1 MSFSTQ
7 GEGDFAPGPNRTQFA
22 EALSSQISRM
32 DAIIDE
38 HTTTIEAIQ
47 NQVVN
52 LVHNSHGARCHNIPT
67 PSLLLT
73 SHDTPITTEELATPS
88 AREQTNR
95 PPNDILPMHI
105 PVGHGTTT
113 EDLLRTEQAK
123 GLLCDYPN
131 GIFLIT
137 ERKRKTPEDMPLHLG
152 LQVTSSIRLDDQ
164 EIHALS
170 RTYFDHVNPKHPI
183 LFEEDF
189 KHLIDLT
196 DLQLEQLDVK
206 GALIYLVFALGAA
219 VQSSPDCI
227 KCGDLPGNEYF
238 RHAIPVLLREWPV
251 SFQADLYLCQ
261 ALFLAS
267 SWCSIMCWPMQ
278 AWRMIHMASTNI
290 QHAFLAFPP
299 RDRPA
304 SQGLVRLSWA
314 ISLVECDLLAEYHLP
329 RSGIE
334 NVVER
339 LYYPEYEPVSVDAL
353 TWLSNLSARR
363 LMNRVHFT
371 VYNNSSDGHAPY
383 SINSVDQIV
392 DRALLDS
399 GSSNNLLATSTEL
412 YHQLHQW
419 WGLIPPSVRP
429 DLEDTEPDPNNGTL
443 LLRFWACGDVIYRP
457 FLYKLCAA
465 TPDMAT
471 DSLIDPA
478 LHCIR
483 HCRRFLQT
491 AQHLTKT
498 PSPFTMIS
506 LHS

>member
-1 MSFSTQ
+1 
-7 GEGDFAPGPNRTQFA
+7 
-22 EALSSQISRM
+22 M

-227 KCGDLPGNEYF
+227 KCGDLPGNDMRSSRF
-238 RHAIPVLLREWPV
+238 LLATDQLLKV
-251 SFQADLYLCQ
+251 Y
-261 ALFLAS
+261 
-267 SWCSIMCWPMQ
+267 
-278 AWRMIHMASTNI
+278 
-290 QHAFLAFPP
+290 
-299 RDRPA
+299 
-304 SQGLVRLSWA
+304 
-314 ISLVECDLLAEYHLP
+314 DLLAEYHLP

-429 DLEDTEPDPNNGTL
+429 DLEDTEPDPNN
-443 LLRFWACGDVIYRP
+443 
-457 FLYKLCAA
+457 A